1 MKASRSVDIF
11 IVEDNPGDIRLVKES
26 LTEIG
31 LLNNLSVAENGIEA
45 LKFLRREEGYGNAPS
60 PDIILLDLNL
70 PQKKGLEVLREI
82 KEDPKLK
89 DIPVLV
95 LTSSSGMEDIDESYK
110 LNANCYITKPIDYE
124 QLLKTMRCI
133 SEFWFNVVTLPSRR

>member
-1 MKASRSVDIF
+1 VKASRSVDIF